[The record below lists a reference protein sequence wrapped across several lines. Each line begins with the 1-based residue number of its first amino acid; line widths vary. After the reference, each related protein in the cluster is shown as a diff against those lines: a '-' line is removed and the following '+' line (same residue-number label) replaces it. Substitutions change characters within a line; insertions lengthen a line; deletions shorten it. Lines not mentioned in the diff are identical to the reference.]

1 MEMKLQRADVSVP
14 DDLTSARAKL
24 LYLYLSVRGQATADE
39 ACSDLDLDKGTVLS
53 ITGTLRE
60 RGYVRRED
68 GQYAV

>member
-1 MEMKLQRADVSVP
+1 MTLQRADVSVP

-39 ACSDLDLDKGTVLS
+39 VCADLDLDKGTVLS

-60 RGYVRRED
+60 QGYVRRED